1 MLVEEIRYVDVIL
14 HLSRNVIISIDA
26 YNLFLPA
33 LHTTLYIFTW
43 ISVCKML
50 FLLSKNRIINLNFL

>member
-1 MLVEEIRYVDVIL
+1 MLVEEIRYVDVML

-33 LHTTLYIFTW
+33 LHTTLYIYLDQRMYNVVFA
-43 ISVCKML
+43 
-50 FLLSKNRIINLNFL
+50 F